1 MLTKSDLL
9 AEINRDLP
17 VGLDWKA
24 GARAYVANCFEK
36 SGREPT
42 ERHAMNKPFIAMSEG
57 VDPRPALA
65 ESVGYLC
72 NLANV
77 LGFLQLKG
85 GSRIL
90 DVGCGGGWVSH
101 SLSKMGYRTFGIDI
115 SGDFIKLARNRL
127 ATDPWLRL
135 TAEEAKDR
143 FAVHDI
149 EVAALPAQFNNY
161 FDAIWLESC
170 LHHLVDPISALTHLA
185 TALNDEGV
193 IVLIEG
199 ENRIGPIK
207 EQYLAVMREFA
218 TLERPYSRSE
228 LLRALVMAG
237 LPCVEFLGAV
247 NGWFSPFAQNAEQV
261 VLRSAEAMNLA
272 ICAKSEQALKRLFAH
287 RSATVALQFGKGFF
301 ENERGYRWC
310 GPVGEIIARVTIENL
325 RIQIFSNLLAH
336 HRRPQVI
343 KAYSSQGELARV
355 VLNRFRK
362 DRDIVIG
369 PLRPGET
376 ITLHASEAIRP
387 SWFGSDDDN
396 RLLSFCV
403 RTND

>member
-1 MLTKSDLL
+1 MLTKADLL
-9 AEINRDLP
+9 AEINRNLP
-17 VGLDWKA
+17 VGVDWKT
-24 GARAYVANCFEK
+24 GARAYIANCFNK
-36 SGREPT
+36 VGREPT
-42 ERHAMNKPFIAMSEG
+42 ERHAMDKPFNAMGEG
-57 VDPRPALA
+57 VDPRAPLA

-72 NLANV
+72 NLANA

-115 SGDFIKLARNRL
+115 SDDFIELARKRL
-127 ATDPWLRL
+127 AADPWLRL
-135 TAEEAKDR
+135 TLEEANDR

-149 EVAALPAQFNNY
+149 EAVPLPAQFDNY

-170 LHHLVDPISALTHLA
+170 LHHLFDPISALTHLA

-218 TLERPYSRSE
+218 TLERPYARSE
-228 LLRALVMAG
+228 LERALVMAG

-272 ICAKSEQALKRLFAH
+272 ICAKNEHALKRLFAH

-325 RIQIFSNLLAH
+325 RLQVFSNLLAH
-336 HRRPQVI
+336 HRRSQVI

-362 DRDIVIG
+362 DREIVIG

-387 SWFGSDDDN
+387 SWFGSVDDN